1 MSKTNILPSIF
12 GAVSEVIQMDKFWDL
27 FKGKERLKLEFL
39 QEVEKRS
46 HEINLKQIEV
56 NISESKHRSIWVAG
70 WRPAIGWVGALA
82 LFYNFVA
89 RDFIC
94 YAMRVLG
101 SGAELPPDLEIGQLI
116 AILTGMLGFGVA
128 RTVEKLK
135 GKS

>member
-12 GAVSEVIQMDKFWDL
+12 GAVSEVIQMDKFWQL

-101 SGAELPPDLEIGQLI
+101 SQAELPPDLEIGQLI
-116 AILTGMLGFGVA
+116 VILTGMLGFGVA
-128 RTVEKLK
+128 RTVERLK